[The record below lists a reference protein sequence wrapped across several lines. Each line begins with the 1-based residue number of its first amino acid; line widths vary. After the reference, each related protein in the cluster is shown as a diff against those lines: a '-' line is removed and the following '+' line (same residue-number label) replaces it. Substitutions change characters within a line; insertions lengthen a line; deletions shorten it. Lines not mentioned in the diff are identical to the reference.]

1 MVPEKKSG
9 NRNENSH
16 LVAEKTWQNE
26 RNQEAVIKIQFVP

>member
-9 NRNENSH
+9 NCDEISH
-16 LVAEKTWQNE
+16 LVAEKTWANE